1 MITTQN
7 KTLLIELQHP
17 VPKEYAAD
25 LQQALCCALRVLHTD
40 AARDVPA
47 LDGQELCN
55 AANPITFLLQN
66 IIFTDTTGGD

>member
-1 MITTQN
+1 MITV
-7 KTLLIELQHP
+7 KKRKLLIELQHP

-25 LQQALCCALRVLHTD
+25 LQQALCTALRVLHTD
-40 AARDVPA
+40 AARDVPS

-66 IIFTDTTGGD
+66 IIVCNTQGMD